1 VKLLELSPNE
11 QQAKEIWKDAEIT
24 PWDFSIPTADNMLNC
39 YDIVFANNVLQRF
52 SYMAALNV
60 LKGWEECLADG
71 GELHVIVPSLEW
83 ACREVLHE
91 RPSPACM
98 ISLFGGQGGDGS
110 VHMSGFT
117 MRLLRADFEKIGL
130 GVFRAR
136 TGPVTMG
143 VNGVEMTIEQHYIA
157 GRKGAPV
164 LKNE

>member
-1 VKLLELSPNE
+1 MRGTFDVV
-11 QQAKEIWKDAEIT
+11 
-24 PWDFSIPTADNMLNC
+24 FS
-39 YDIVFANNVLQRF
+39 NNVLQRF
-52 SYMAALNV
+52 SYMTILNV
-60 LKGWEECLADG
+60 LKGWEECLVDG
-71 GELHVIVPSLEW
+71 GELHVVVPSLEW

-130 GVFRAR
+130 SVFRAR
-136 TGPVTMG
+136 TGPVTMTVG
-143 VNGVEMTIEQHYIA
+143 DVEMTIEQHYIA

-164 LKNE
+164 LRNE